1 MASTKNNIQKS
12 VYRGECNENFQ
23 CGEAYNYGYIEK
35 VTGIPAKILVS
46 RFNRHRTRN
55 HLKVNEFSEALL
67 LPVEERTPF
76 VVTSVCETSMEKL
89 SAYWLR
95 QKLCH

>member
-1 MASTKNNIQKS
+1 MASTKNSIRKS
-12 VYRGECNENFQ
+12 VYVGECNNNFKH
-23 CGEAYNYGYIEK
+23 GEAYNYGYIEK

-67 LPVEERTPF
+67 LPVEERTPL
-76 VVTSVCETSMEKL
+76 VVTSVCETSKEKL

>member
-1 MASTKNNIQKS
+1 MVSKQNNIQKS
-12 VYRGECNENFQ
+12 VYVGECNNHFKH
-23 CGEAYNYGYIEK
+23 GEAYNYGYIET
-35 VTGIPAKILVS
+35 VTGIPAKILAS

-55 HLKVNEFSEALL
+55 HLKVNEFSESLL
-67 LPVEERTPF
+67 LPVEERKPF

>member
-1 MASTKNNIQKS
+1 MAKTNKIYKIL
-12 VYRGECNENFQ
+12 YMGECNDNFKH
-23 CGEAYNYGYIEK
+23 GEQYSYDYIEN

-55 HLKVNEFSEALL
+55 HLKVNEFSEQLL

-76 VVTSVCETSMEKL
+76 AVTSVCETSMEKL

>member
-1 MASTKNNIQKS
+1 MTCRKNNIQKS
-12 VYRGECNENFQ
+12 VYVGEGNHNFKH
-23 CGEAYNYGYIEK
+23 GEAYNYGYIET
-35 VTGIPAKILVS
+35 VTGIPANILVS

-55 HLKVNEFSEALL
+55 HLKVNEFSESLL
-67 LPVEERTPF
+67 LPVEERKPF

-95 QKLCH
+95 QKICH

>member
-1 MASTKNNIQKS
+1 MVSKKNNIQKS
-12 VYRGECNENFQ
+12 VYVGEGNDNFKH
-23 CGEAYNYGYIEK
+23 GEAYNYGYIET

-55 HLKVNEFSEALL
+55 HLKVNEFSESLL
-67 LPVEERTPF
+67 LPVEERKPF